1 MSLYDRIFRPRRY
14 TLSDGTVVEEK
25 RSRAPLVILILVVLT
40 AVSVRITGFNFSVLV
55 KKGSKFFDILKAMFP
70 PNTAY
75 LGKIWQPLWDTI
87 KMSFLGSF
95 IGAVLAIPFAIAA
108 ASNIVTNRVV
118 VFLVR
123 LFLSLVRTL
132 PTLVCALIATYIFGL
147 GTMAGTC
154 AIAVFTF
161 AYVGKQLFEI
171 IETVDMGPY
180 EALEA
185 LGATRLRA
193 FVTAVFPQVL
203 PTYLS
208 VSLFCY
214 NSSIGKTRIKMQ
226 TFRIIAKNPSHEN
239 AASKLVPAAVRF
251 FVLAKFVRSK
261 QHSALLYET
270 AVLLFFAV
278 INAQMRDDIISSCRQ
293 RFSSFLLAAL
303 VRSRQR
309 GTSLL

>member
-1 MSLYDRIFRPRRY
+1 MFKTCKNHNSVKIVLDFTGVLRLLGNNSVIPFLAAAKKRHFYPSKLPALRAEV
-14 TLSDGTVVEEK
+14 DGRTQK
-25 RSRAPLVILILVVLT
+25 
-40 AVSVRITGFNFSVLV
+40 SVRPFS
-55 KKGSKFFDILKAMFP
+55 
-70 PNTAY
+70 
-75 LGKIWQPLWDTI
+75 
-87 KMSFLGSF
+87 
-95 IGAVLAIPFAIAA
+95 
-108 ASNIVTNRVV
+108 
-118 VFLVR
+118 
-123 LFLSLVRTL
+123 
-132 PTLVCALIATYIFGL
+132 
-147 GTMAGTC
+147 
-154 AIAVFTF
+154 
-161 AYVGKQLFEI
+161 
-171 IETVDMGPY
+171 
-180 EALEA
+180 
-185 LGATRLRA
+185 
-193 FVTAVFPQVL
+193 
-203 PTYLS
+203 
-208 VSLFCY
+208 CY